1 MAHRTQLLSVTNQS
15 IYETMSLTNN
25 FTSRAIL
32 LALASLVA
40 IASAYSL
47 ENDDQ
52 HPLHAHTNSN
62 FSVGFSLQ
70 SFYGAATVIFEGVD
84 GTLETHTR
92 IYEPGYLYHQ
102 VMTKL
107 SLQSSQHVAYVSHLL

>member
-1 MAHRTQLLSVTNQS
+1 MARRTKVLSVTNQTLHR
-15 IYETMSLTNN
+15 TMSLTNY
-25 FTSRAIL
+25 FTSRAVL
-32 LALASLVA
+32 FALTSLVA
-40 IASAYSL
+40 IAAYSF
-47 ENDDQ
+47 ENDVQ
-52 HPLHAHTNSN
+52 RPLHAHTTSN

-70 SFYGAATVIFEGVD
+70 SFYGAAAVIFEGVD

-107 SLQSSQHVAYVSHLL
+107 SLQSSQHVAYVSHIL